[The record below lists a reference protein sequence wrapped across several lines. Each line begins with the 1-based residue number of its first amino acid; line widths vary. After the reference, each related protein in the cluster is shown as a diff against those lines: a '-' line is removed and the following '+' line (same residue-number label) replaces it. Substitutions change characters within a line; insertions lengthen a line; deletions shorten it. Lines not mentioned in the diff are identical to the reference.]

1 MIAPGAGSS
10 PKRDTYRHGDLR
22 RALIEAGVEL
32 ARAGGPDAVVLREVT
47 RRVGVAPNAA
57 YRHFA
62 DRRALLDAVCAV
74 AWSEMALAMEAEM
87 ASVDSVAETDRVS
100 LAKARLGAIATG
112 YVRFAQAEPGMFRT
126 AYSIPA
132 DMSGANSPDRVG
144 NSGLT
149 PFQILQSRLDELVEV
164 GLLPAERRPGAEFV
178 TWSAAHGLATLVV
191 DGPLRTLA
199 PEERDDVGRRL
210 LRMVISGL

>member
-10 PKRDTYRHGDLR
+10 PKRDTYRHGHLR

-87 ASVDSVAETDRVS
+87 AAVAETDRVS

-144 NSGLT
+144 ASGLT
-149 PFQILQSRLDELVEV
+149 PFQILQSRLDELVDV

-178 TWSAAHGLATLVV
+178 TWSAAHGLATLLV
-191 DGPLRTLA
+191 DGPLRALA
-199 PEERDDVGRRL
+199 PEERDDIGRRL